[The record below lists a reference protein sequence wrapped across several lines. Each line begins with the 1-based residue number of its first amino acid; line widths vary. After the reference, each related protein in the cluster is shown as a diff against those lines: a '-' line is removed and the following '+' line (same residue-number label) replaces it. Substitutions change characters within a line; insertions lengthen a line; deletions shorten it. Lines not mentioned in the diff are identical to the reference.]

1 MPLLFNL
8 KVSYMYKMFLKMHVN
23 ANFQQKNYII
33 YFYIFLEI
41 LRKNLANPRGGQ
53 LHNPSASVNQLLQI
67 RNSKVYIYIFYDS

>member
-1 MPLLFNL
+1 
-8 KVSYMYKMFLKMHVN
+8 MYKMFLKMHVN

-41 LRKNLANPRGGQ
+41 LRKNLANPREGQ